1 MELNKNK
8 YAKKE
13 VLDILNAYKAEYEKK
28 FAEYREE
35 IYRLREEVRQAETE
49 VATLKNK
56 EELIVLTL
64 ERAEQTAIDIKNEAQ
79 LQYALEIERLKKF
92 SARWN
97 AYFKELKEKYPLYP
111 PVKKALDFKEKADKV
126 LNNSK
131 AKEAVSKLDNAIPK
145 SKSAKFDPKSKIKDY
160 IAATGNN
167 GFNLDEVLHPGD
179 LELEDLCKELGLI
192 DGNE

>member
-13 VLDILNAYKAEYEKK
+13 VLEILNAYKAEYDKK
-28 FAEYREE
+28 FAEYRDE
-35 IYRLREEVRQAETE
+35 IYRLREEIKVAEAQAT
-49 VATLKNK
+49 VLKNK

-79 LQYALEIERLKKF
+79 LQYALEVERLKKF

-111 PVKKALDFKEKADKV
+111 PVIKAVEFKEKADKV

-131 AKEAVSKLDNAIPK
+131 AKEAVARLDNAIPK
-145 SKSAKFDPKSKIKDY
+145 LKSGKFDPKSKIKDY

-167 GFNLDEVLHPGD
+167 GFNLDEVLHPGE